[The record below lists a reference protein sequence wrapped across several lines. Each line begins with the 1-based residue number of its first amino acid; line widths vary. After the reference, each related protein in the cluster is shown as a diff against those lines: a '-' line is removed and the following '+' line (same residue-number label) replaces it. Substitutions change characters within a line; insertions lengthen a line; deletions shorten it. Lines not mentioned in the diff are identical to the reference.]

1 MAFLQTCTHSPTH
14 RRTTR
19 FHRTKTEYFRG
30 HRQQSQL
37 TTWGVTISLVCR
49 REREKDHHTHV
60 APTQLF
66 STSLLLL
73 LPLASFPTFRL
84 HHLLA
89 VTPCPQPVS
98 AQTSFFLSSFAMT
111 LPDGTQEMP
120 TDLQR
125 QLAEWTIPPDS
136 HLQRMHYTDRAA
148 RIFLEL
154 MHRYQ
159 DLIDESEQ
167 LYAGRPDDAPD
178 PYDASIHGALYTIQ
192 LVTMALQTN
201 HYRAA
206 ALTMEVTQNCH
217 TLDDAPL
224 MLEATKQL
232 QDLYRHIDRQSIFD
246 IAKWLFQQHGFHLWI
261 HDQEVAFIS
270 LYLQEPLP
278 GGVGMPPFD

>member
-1 MAFLQTCTHSPTH
+1 
-14 RRTTR
+14 
-19 FHRTKTEYFRG
+19 
-30 HRQQSQL
+30 
-37 TTWGVTISLVCR
+37 
-49 REREKDHHTHV
+49 
-60 APTQLF
+60 
-66 STSLLLL
+66 
-73 LPLASFPTFRL
+73 
-84 HHLLA
+84 
-89 VTPCPQPVS
+89 
-98 AQTSFFLSSFAMT
+98 MT

-125 QLAEWTIPPDS
+125 QLTEWTIPPDS

-159 DLIDESEQ
+159 DLLDESEQ
-167 LYAGRPDDAPD
+167 LYAGRPEDAPV
-178 PYDASIHGALYTIQ
+178 PYDATLHGALHTIQ
-192 LVTMALQTN
+192 LVTMALQTT

-206 ALTMEVTQNCH
+206 ALTMELTQNCH

-232 QDLYRHIDRQSIFD
+232 RNLYLHIERQSLFD

-278 GGVGMPPFD
+278 GGIGMPPFD

>member
-1 MAFLQTCTHSPTH
+1 MVA
-14 RRTTR
+14 
-19 FHRTKTEYFRG
+19 G
-30 HRQQSQL
+30 
-37 TTWGVTISLVCR
+37 
-49 REREKDHHTHV
+49 EREKDHYTHV
-60 APTQLF
+60 VPAQLF
-66 STSLLLL
+66 STSFLLLF
-73 LPLASFPTFRL
+73 PLHRSPPFKL
-84 HHLLA
+84 QHLIA
-89 VTPCPQPVS
+89 VTPSPQPVS
-98 AQTSFFLSSFAMT
+98 AQTSFLFSSFGMT

-136 HLQRMHYTDRAA
+136 HLQRMHYIDRAA
-148 RIFLEL
+148 RIFLGL

-159 DLIDESEQ
+159 DLLDESEH
-167 LYAGRPDDAPD
+167 LYAGRPDDPPD

-206 ALTMEVTQNCH
+206 ALTMEVTENCH

-232 QDLYRHIDRQSIFD
+232 HDLYRHIGRQSIFD

-261 HDQEVAFIS
+261 RDHEVAFIS

>member
-1 MAFLQTCTHSPTH
+1 
-14 RRTTR
+14 
-19 FHRTKTEYFRG
+19 
-30 HRQQSQL
+30 
-37 TTWGVTISLVCR
+37 
-49 REREKDHHTHV
+49 
-60 APTQLF
+60 
-66 STSLLLL
+66 
-73 LPLASFPTFRL
+73 
-84 HHLLA
+84 
-89 VTPCPQPVS
+89 
-98 AQTSFFLSSFAMT
+98 MT

-148 RIFLEL
+148 RIFLGL

-159 DLIDESEQ
+159 DLLDESEH

-206 ALTMEVTQNCH
+206 ALTMEVTENCH

-232 QDLYRHIDRQSIFD
+232 HDLYRHIGRQSIFD

-261 HDQEVAFIS
+261 RDHEVAFIS